1 MDVTPQVINEVEFHQ
16 KMRGY
21 DPDEVDDFLE
31 RVAIAVE
38 QFQERIRAAEQR
50 AVTAEKRAAEIEGR
64 VQSAPAAAA
73 APAAPSETDETET
86 ITRTLLLAQRT
97 ADAAIKEAEDEARRT
112 LQTANEQVQRL
123 YAEAQEQARKLVID
137 AETEARKASED
148 TRQRLVKEII
158 TLEETRDALRAD
170 QGILE
175 RHLDEQRLRLRS
187 SIGELQRLLDDPG
200 RLRVAN
206 APELSG
212 ATLPGA
218 SVAPIDEPAGDDAP
232 SPVDT
237 IDAVDPFAEVVDEP
251 VAAAIPEP
259 SRPEPSDEVIDL
271 AADSRVFDQDEH
283 PITGGVTFTPPEDDI
298 TEEAGEPARAPLS
311 AEVDDAWTRFAR
323 GELDGP
329 PTMQAAAAEMSDDVY
344 LSELRK
350 AMLEDTSA
358 GTLDGEPARARTRF
372 GRRR

>member
-31 RVAIAVE
+31 RVAVAVE
-38 QFQERIRAAEQR
+38 QLQQRVMQAEQR
-50 AVTAEKRAAEIEGR
+50 AVVAERRAGETAGR
-64 VQSAPAAAA
+64 PKA
-73 APAAPSETDETET
+73 APAAPTPSAPANEAEETEA
-86 ITRTLLLAQRT
+86 IRRTLVLAQRT
-97 ADAAIKEAEDEARRT
+97 ADAAIKEAEEDARRT
-112 LQTANEQVQRL
+112 LQGAQEQVQRL

-137 AETEARKASED
+137 AESEARKTSDE

-158 TLEETRDALRAD
+158 ALEEARDSLRAD

-200 RLRVAN
+200 RLRAVTP
-206 APELSG
+206 PELSG
-212 ATLPGA
+212 ATRPDLSGDPGGAIETPVAAEPEATDDDGPVIDLDA
-218 SVAPIDEPAGDDAP
+218 SGSAGDDDSA
-232 SPVDT
+232 
-237 IDAVDPFAEVVDEP
+237 FE
-251 VAAAIPEP
+251 
-259 SRPEPSDEVIDL
+259 RPT
-271 AADSRVFDQDEH
+271 
-283 PITGGVTFTPPEDDI
+283 TGGVTFTPPDD
-298 TEEAGEPARAPLS
+298 TSGDEWE
-311 AEVDDAWTRFAR
+311 RFAN

-329 PTMQAAAAEMSDDVY
+329 PTMAVRAGDSGDDAY
-344 LSELRK
+344 LTELRK

-358 GTLDGEPARARTRF
+358 SRLEPDEHRTRTRF